1 MERLSRKIIREA
13 TTQTG
18 SKKYTVTQLRKMV
31 REEIKTANRILID
44 TEGGK
49 KAPYLKSIMQDIAK
63 YNLSSTKSGEYL
75 TQSRVKWMKSSELMS
90 AYNALQGLKEA
101 DMSSI
106 EYAKRLAGKYDTM
119 RQKWEKTTGKTV
131 APETFD
137 QMMELFTKYE
147 KEVEQFGY
155 AEMLNTINKQRMHHS
170 DEKLIDAINRV
181 EKEHPS
187 LGAKGVLKY
196 ISNEVAIKRLIEQGI
211 TLEEAFKIV
220 GTQK

>member
-1 MERLSRKIIREA
+1 
-13 TTQTG
+13 
-18 SKKYTVTQLRKMV
+18 MV

-49 KAPYLKSIMQDIAK
+49 KAPYLKSIVQDIAK
-63 YNLSSTKSGEYL
+63 YNLSSDKSGEYL

-119 RQKWEKTTGKTV
+119 RKKWEKTIGKNISEP
-131 APETFD
+131 AFE
-137 QMMELFTKYE
+137 QMMELFTKYG

-155 AEMLNTINKQRMHHS
+155 AEMLDTIKKQRQHHS

-181 EKEHPS
+181 EEEHPT
-187 LGAKGVLKY
+187 LGPKGILKY
-196 ISNEVAIKRLIEQGI
+196 ISNETAVRRLTDQGLSLDEA
-211 TLEEAFKIV
+211 LEKV
-220 GTQK
+220 GMQK

>member
-1 MERLSRKIIREA
+1 M
-13 TTQTG
+13 
-18 SKKYTVTQLRKMV
+18 

-63 YNLSSTKSGEYL
+63 YNLSSNKSGEYL

-106 EYAKRLAGKYDTM
+106 EYAERLAGKYDTM
-119 RQKWEKTTGKTV
+119 RQKWEKTAGKTV
-131 APETFD
+131 SQEAFD
-137 QMMELFTKYE
+137 QMMELFMYYADD
-147 KEVEQFGY
+147 VEAFGY
-155 AEMLNTINKQRMHHS
+155 GAMLDTINKQRQWHS
-170 DEKLIDAINRV
+170 SEKLIDAIHRV

-187 LGAKGVLKY
+187 LGSKGVLKY
-196 ISNEVAIKRLIEQGI
+196 ISNEVAIKRLMEQGL
-211 TLEEAFKIV
+211 TLDKALEMIGIQE
-220 GTQK
+220 

>member
-1 MERLSRKIIREA
+1 
-13 TTQTG
+13 
-18 SKKYTVTQLRKMV
+18 MV

-49 KAPYLKSIMQDIAK
+49 KAPYLKSIMQDIAQ

-106 EYAKRLAGKYDTM
+106 EYAKRLSGKYDRM
-119 RQKWEKTTGKTV
+119 RRKWSKTIGKNISE
-131 APETFD
+131 AAFNE
-137 QMMELFTKYE
+137 MMELFTKYGD
-147 KEVEQFGY
+147 EVEQFGY

-196 ISNEVAIKRLIEQGI
+196 ISNEVAIKRLMKQGV

>member
-1 MERLSRKIIREA
+1 
-13 TTQTG
+13 
-18 SKKYTVTQLRKMV
+18 MV

-49 KAPYLKSIMQDIAK
+49 KAPYLKSIVQDIAK
-63 YNLSSTKSGEYL
+63 YNLSSNKSGEYL

-106 EYAKRLAGKYDTM
+106 EYAERLAGKFDTM
-119 RQKWEKTTGKTV
+119 RRKWEKTSGKTV

-137 QMMELFTKYE
+137 QMMELFTKYG

-155 AEMLNTINKQRMHHS
+155 AEMLNTINKQRQHHS
-170 DEKLIDAINRV
+170 KEKLIDAINRV

-196 ISNEVAIKRLIEQGI
+196 ISNEVAVNRLIEQGL
-211 TLEEAFKIV
+211 TLDKALEMIGIQE
-220 GTQK
+220 

>member
-1 MERLSRKIIREA
+1 MI
-13 TTQTG
+13 
-18 SKKYTVTQLRKMV
+18 

-49 KAPYLKSIMQDIAK
+49 KAPYLKSIVQDIAK

-119 RQKWEKTTGKTV
+119 RQKWEKTAGKRV
-131 APETFD
+131 SEEAFN
-137 QMMELFTKYE
+137 QMMELFMYYADD
-147 KEVEQFGY
+147 VEAFGY
-155 AEMLNTINKQRMHHS
+155 GAMLDTINKQRQHHS
-170 DEKLIDAINRV
+170 GEKLIDAIHRV

-187 LGAKGVLKY
+187 LGSKGVLKY
-196 ISNEVAIKRLIEQGI
+196 ISNEVAVNRLLDQGLTLKEAIETIGMQ
-211 TLEEAFKIV
+211 
-220 GTQK
+220 

>member
-1 MERLSRKIIREA
+1 
-13 TTQTG
+13 
-18 SKKYTVTQLRKMV
+18 MV

-49 KAPYLKSIMQDIAK
+49 KAPYLKSIVQDITK
-63 YNLSSTKSGEYL
+63 YNLSSNKTGEYL

-106 EYAKRLAGKYDTM
+106 EYAERLAGKFDTM
-119 RQKWEKTTGKTV
+119 RRKWEKTSVKTV

-137 QMMELFTKYE
+137 QMMELFTKYG

-155 AEMLNTINKQRMHHS
+155 AEMLNTINKQRQHHS
-170 DEKLIDAINRV
+170 KEKLIDAINRV

-196 ISNEVAIKRLIEQGI
+196 ISNEVAVNRLMEQGL
-211 TLEEAFKIV
+211 TLDKALEMIGIQE
-220 GTQK
+220 

>member
-1 MERLSRKIIREA
+1 
-13 TTQTG
+13 
-18 SKKYTVTQLRKMV
+18 MV
-31 REEIKTANRILID
+31 RESIKEANRILID

-49 KAPYLKSIMQDIAK
+49 KAPYLKYIMQDIAK

-106 EYAKRLAGKYDTM
+106 EYAERLAGKFDTM
-119 RQKWEKTTGKTV
+119 RKKWEKTSGKTI

-137 QMMELFTKYE
+137 QMMELFTKYG

-155 AEMLNTINKQRMHHS
+155 AEMLNTINKQRQHHS
-170 DEKLIDAINRV
+170 KEKLIDAINRV

-187 LGAKGVLKY
+187 LGAKGVLKF
-196 ISNEVAIKRLIEQGI
+196 ISNEVAVNRLIEQGL
-211 TLEEAFKIV
+211 TLEKALEMIGV
-220 GTQK
+220 Q

>member
-1 MERLSRKIIREA
+1 
-13 TTQTG
+13 
-18 SKKYTVTQLRKMV
+18 MV

-49 KAPYLKSIMQDIAK
+49 KAPYLKSIVQDIAK
-63 YNLSSTKSGEYL
+63 YNLSSNKTGEYL

-101 DMSSI
+101 DMSSL
-106 EYAKRLAGKYDTM
+106 EYAERLTGKFDTM
-119 RQKWEKTTGKTV
+119 RRKWEKTSGKTV

-137 QMMELFTKYE
+137 QMMELFTKYG

-155 AEMLNTINKQRMHHS
+155 GEMLNTINKQRQHHS
-170 DEKLIDAINRV
+170 KEKLIDAINRV

-187 LGAKGVLKY
+187 LGAKGVLKF
-196 ISNEVAIKRLIEQGI
+196 ISNEVAVNRLMEQGL
-211 TLEEAFKIV
+211 TLDKALEMI
-220 GTQK
+220 GMQ

>member
-1 MERLSRKIIREA
+1 
-13 TTQTG
+13 
-18 SKKYTVTQLRKMV
+18 MV

-49 KAPYLKSIMQDIAK
+49 KAPYLKSIVQDIAK
-63 YNLSSTKSGEYL
+63 YNLSSNKTGEYL

-119 RQKWEKTTGKTV
+119 RQKWEKTSGKTV

-137 QMMELFTKYE
+137 QMMELFMKYS

-155 AEMLNTINKQRMHHS
+155 AEMLNTINKQRKHHS
-170 DEKLIDAINRV
+170 DEKLIDAIKRV

-187 LGAKGVLKY
+187 LGSKGVLKY
-196 ISNEVAIKRLIEQGI
+196 ISNEVAIKRLMDQGV

>member
-1 MERLSRKIIREA
+1 
-13 TTQTG
+13 
-18 SKKYTVTQLRKMV
+18 MV
-31 REEIKTANRILID
+31 REEIKTVNRILID

-49 KAPYLKSIMQDIAK
+49 KAPYLKSIMQDIAR

-101 DMSSI
+101 DMSSL
-106 EYAKRLAGKYDTM
+106 EYAERMAGKYDTM
-119 RQKWEKTTGKTV
+119 RKKWEKTAKKTV
-131 APETFD
+131 SPEAFD
-137 QMMELFTKYE
+137 QMLELFMKYS

-155 AEMLNTINKQRMHHS
+155 AEMLNTINKQRQHHS

-187 LGAKGVLKY
+187 LGAQGVLKY
-196 ISNEVAIKRLIEQGI
+196 ISNEVAVNRLMEQGLPLDKA
-211 TLEEAFKIV
+211 LEMI
-220 GTQK
+220 GLQK